1 MNSLQVRAILFD
13 LDGVLI
19 DSTPCVTRVWRA
31 WAGEHGLNPDYVV
44 HVAHG
49 RRSIET
55 IQKVAPHLDAE
66 RENREVERREL
77 DDTDGIVVFPGAADL
92 LQSLP
97 PNSWTIVTSGTR
109 ALATKRMQVAGIP
122 VPPRFVSA
130 DEVTLGKP
138 NPEPYLVGANCL
150 GIEPSSAL
158 VVEDAPSGI
167 RAAHAAGMQVLA
179 VPTTYPESELREADG
194 LLRQLAQIHV
204 SSQQRNGFC
213 ELSVRW

>member
-1 MNSLQVRAILFD
+1 MNSFQVRGILFD

-31 WAGEHGLNPDYVV
+31 WAIEHGLDPDDVV

-55 IQKVAPHLDAE
+55 IQKVAPNLDAE
-66 RENREVERREL
+66 QENNEVERREL
-77 DDTDGIVVFPGAADL
+77 NDTDGIAIFDGAADL
-92 LQSLP
+92 LRSLP
-97 PNSWTIVTSGTR
+97 PQTWTIVTSGTR

-122 VPPRFVSA
+122 VPKNFVSA

-138 NPEPYLVGANCL
+138 NPEPYLMGAKCL
-150 GIEPSSAL
+150 GIWPGSAL

-167 RAAHAAGMQVLA
+167 RAAHSAGMKVLA
-179 VPTTYPESELREADG
+179 VPTTYPAEELLQADG
-194 LLRQLAQIHV
+194 LLKTIAQLRVIAADTGGDHH
-204 SSQQRNGFC
+204 
-213 ELSVRW
+213 LSVSW